1 LQRRWVDL
9 PGYEAL
15 LDDGKLADEL
25 EGDGE

>member
-9 PGYEAL
+9 LGYEAL

-25 EGDGE
+25 EEDGE